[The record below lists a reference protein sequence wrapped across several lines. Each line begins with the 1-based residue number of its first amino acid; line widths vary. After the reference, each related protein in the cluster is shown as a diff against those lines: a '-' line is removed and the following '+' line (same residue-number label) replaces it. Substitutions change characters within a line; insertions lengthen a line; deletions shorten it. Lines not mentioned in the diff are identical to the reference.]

1 LQQIILLDI
10 NGESFYGTNG
20 PGVIYPRPQ
29 SVTFQSLRH
38 AEGDAF
44 GQAIASG
51 MQGNEATLYV
61 DTIPCRFCTNSFAGY
76 ARALLN

>member
-10 NGESFYGTNG
+10 TGESFYGTNG